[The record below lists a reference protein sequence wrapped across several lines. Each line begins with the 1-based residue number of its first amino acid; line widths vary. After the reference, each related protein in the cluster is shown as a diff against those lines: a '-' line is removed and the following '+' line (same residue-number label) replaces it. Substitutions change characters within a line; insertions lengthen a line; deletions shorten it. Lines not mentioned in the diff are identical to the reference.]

1 MKPAAAAILE
11 GMPDPRDLHRVTTG
25 GTTWIFA
32 GPLALFSYAEAD
44 AGMRNIAVVTL
55 RQLGYGGQA
64 VAELMGLSENYVA
77 TLRNRALRQG
87 TAGVVR
93 QPGARRKL
101 GEAGAGLAP
110 VRDQRRRDRPPA
122 RGAPVHGA
130 APPGPPR
137 HPARTAGRARPG
149 TPAGPPCGGTGV

>member
-1 MKPAAAAILE
+1 MTPAAAAIL
-11 GMPDPRDLHRVTTG
+11 D
-25 GTTWIFA
+25 
-32 GPLALFSYAEAD
+32 GPVALFSYAEAD

-64 VAELMGLSENYVA
+64 VAE
-77 TLRNRALRQG
+77 
-87 TAGVVR
+87 
-93 QPGARRKL
+93 PGHRRGGPPARRAAQAGRGGL
-101 GEAGAGLAP
+101 GAGAGLAP